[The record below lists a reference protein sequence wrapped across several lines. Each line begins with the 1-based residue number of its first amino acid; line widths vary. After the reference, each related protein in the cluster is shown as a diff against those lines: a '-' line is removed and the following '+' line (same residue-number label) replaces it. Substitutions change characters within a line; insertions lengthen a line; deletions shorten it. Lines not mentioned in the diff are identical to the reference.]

1 MSASFDVTVRGVAA
15 GGSGVADLPD
25 GRVVFVPRTAPG
37 DRARVRL
44 VKSRPRW
51 AVGSLVRLLEES
63 DDRVA
68 PSCPRYSE
76 CGGCQIQHLPYEKQL
91 EWKGRIVADA
101 LRRIGGLGEVD
112 PPEVVASPDEFGYR
126 NRVTFT
132 LRRLKRGY
140 VVAGFHALGRPAH
153 VIDVGGECL
162 LPRPDLMK
170 AWTKLRAVWGRNAE
184 LLPDAGR
191 LRLTLRRSVQGVEL
205 VVHGGP
211 EGWSPDPLTQAG
223 ASFSAVWHV
232 AGDDEATPALLV
244 GEATAGGGVAFE
256 QVNPGAAELLRN
268 YVLELCSGSEP
279 GRAVDAYCGTGA
291 YGRAL
296 AEAGWSV
303 TGLELEPGAAEAA
316 GAAAPE
322 GFRVQ
327 KGRVEALLAS
337 ALPADLL
344 VVNPPRAGMHE
355 DVPGIIAADPPAR
368 LVYVSCDPGTL
379 ARDLGR
385 LADSYELGRL
395 RSFDLF
401 PQTAHVETVVEL
413 TERSES

>member
-1 MSASFDVTVRGVAA
+1 
-15 GGSGVADLPD
+15 
-25 GRVVFVPRTAPG
+25 
-37 DRARVRL
+37 
-44 VKSRPRW
+44 
-51 AVGSLVRLLEES
+51 VRLLEES